1 MLYADYVRRKM
12 KNTIKTL
19 TAEAEGNPITIT
31 DGLNYKF
38 RGLKVFGQSTQSGTP
53 TPSVPIEIVT
63 PTSYEV
69 SMGKNLDNGIYRNNG
84 YLNFTTGQFT
94 TWANT
99 TYACNESYIPVVGG
113 ENYTY
118 TFYDYTHASTP
129 PLFGILVYW
138 YNESKTF
145 ISYEEKLWT
154 NGYSPK
160 FIAPSNAVY
169 ARLSYRT
176 NVITAPIPLNVTRQF
191 EKGSTS
197 TPYEAYVVPQLA
209 TIPYALRGIEVP
221 STYIGYTYAKG
232 GKYYVADY
240 VYKQSGNVFKQQ
252 NIAES
257 TTSVADAK
265 VNTPYLGTMTANG
278 TTDGSGAIAVKSGE
292 TIQYILATPITTDIT
307 ATAEGQ
313 ALFNLHTY
321 QGTTKIYLSTA
332 QAYMW
337 VKYIKK

>member
-1 MLYADYVRRKM
+1 M
-12 KNTIKTL
+12 I
-19 TAEAEGNPITIT
+19 
-31 DGLNYKF
+31 
-38 RGLKVFGQSTQSGTP
+38 
-53 TPSVPIEIVT
+53 
-63 PTSYEV
+63 
-69 SMGKNLDNGIYRNNG
+69 
-84 YLNFTTGQFT
+84 
-94 TWANT
+94 
-99 TYACNESYIPVVGG
+99 
-113 ENYTY
+113 
-118 TFYDYTHASTP
+118 THASTP

-191 EKGSTS
+191 KKGVLLLTKKPCST
-197 TPYEAYVVPQLA
+197 TIT

-278 TTDGSGAIAVKSGE
+278 TTDGSGAIAVKKWRND
-292 TIQYILATPITTDIT
+292 TIYFSNTDYNRYNSHSRRTSI
-307 ATAEGQ
+307 
-313 ALFNLHTY
+313 
-321 QGTTKIYLSTA
+321 I
-332 QAYMW
+332 
-337 VKYIKK
+337 